1 MLKGRLV
8 TAGLPFSLI
17 ASMRTD
23 TRSPPDFRFIAST
36 ACRFAPAAHGQTGM
50 GGSYSTPPPASY
62 SSGMTPVRTKISG
75 GPQSPSSGS
84 PVLAQAMTPAWV
96 GASRAANARAEP
108 ADGQFGSTGTIPPS
122 RCSKACRRK
131 GMRGHGAGSLPAL
144 AVRPH
149 QHPALHQLMDRPLRP
164 RQTLRSPP
172 MSRACSRMLASLG
185 GNMPAPLSLTQTSR
199 A

>member
-23 TRSPPDFRFIAST
+23 TRSPPDFRFIANT

-50 GGSYSTPPPASY
+50 GGSYSTPPPVSY
-62 SSGMTPVRTKISG
+62 SWGMTPVRTKRTG

-84 PVLAQAMTPAWV
+84 PVRDQAMTPTRSTQAAQPAHGRSLRPGRLSV
-96 GASRAANARAEP
+96 PPARSRRLGPRRLAR
-108 ADGQFGSTGTIPPS
+108 
-122 RCSKACRRK
+122 
-131 GMRGHGAGSLPAL
+131 RGEYARTWPNPAL

-149 QHPALHQLMDRPLRP
+149 RHPAP
-164 RQTLRSPP
+164 
-172 MSRACSRMLASLG
+172 C
-185 GNMPAPLSLTQTSR
+185 
-199 A
+199 